1 MNQKRLPAEV
11 LPYEVDKQRQY
22 FFCLAA
28 GMIAEEEAKR
38 LANKK

>member
-1 MNQKRLPAEV
+1 
-11 LPYEVDKQRQY
+11 VDKQRQY
-22 FFCLAA
+22 YFCLAA